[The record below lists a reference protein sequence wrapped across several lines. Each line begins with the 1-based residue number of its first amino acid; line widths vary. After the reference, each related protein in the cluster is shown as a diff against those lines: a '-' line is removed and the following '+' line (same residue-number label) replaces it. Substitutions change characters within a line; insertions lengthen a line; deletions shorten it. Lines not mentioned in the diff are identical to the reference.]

1 MLEIYFKV
9 EMTGHGDGLKVK
21 NEGEAEIETDSTMT
35 NGPFLGVMH
44 LLNLLQ
50 TSTVLSSIAKL

>member
-9 EMTGHGDGLKVK
+9 EMTGLGDGLDVK
-21 NEGEAEIETDSTMT
+21 DKGEAEIENDSTVT

-50 TSTVLSSIAKL
+50 TPTILSSIAKL